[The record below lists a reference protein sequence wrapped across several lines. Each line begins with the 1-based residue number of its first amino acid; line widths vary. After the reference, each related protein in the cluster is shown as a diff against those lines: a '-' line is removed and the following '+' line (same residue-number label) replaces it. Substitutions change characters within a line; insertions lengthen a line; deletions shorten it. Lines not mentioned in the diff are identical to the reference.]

1 MSDEKLSLK
10 AGIEYM
16 DRCLD
21 AELASQRAI
30 AHSAID
36 MDDWSKAQE
45 ILAASKEAI
54 SRVEV
59 LRGKFAEFKKA
70 AEEIVSKEATAADT
84 PAPAAE
90 PAPTPAA
97 EPAPAEAPKA
107 AEPAPEK
114 AEEPKPAAESAPEQA
129 PKAAEPAKPEFSF
142 VDSVEELIEK
152 HSFAMAVCNAAPNMN
167 NIFTYDEIS
176 AKEDMKK
183 PVQLSNGLWAETAF
197 PEDKARLIVAAL
209 RKYCESRKQG

>member
-70 AEEIVSKEATAADT
+70 AEEIVAKEGETADS
-84 PAPAAE
+84 PA
-90 PAPTPAA
+90 PAA
-97 EPAPAEAPKA
+97 EPAPAEASKAAESAPAPA

-114 AEEPKPAAESAPEQA
+114 AEEPKPAAEPTPAP
-129 PKAAEPAKPEFSF
+129 AAEPAKPAFSF

-167 NIFTYDEIS
+167 NIFTYDEIT

-183 PVQLSNGLWAETAF
+183 PVQLSNGLWAETSF

>member
-54 SRVEV
+54 SRVAL
-59 LRGKFAEFKKA
+59 LRGKFAEVTKA
-70 AEEIVSKEATAADT
+70 AEEIVAKEATAADT
-84 PAPAAE
+84 P
-90 PAPTPAA
+90 TPAA
-97 EPAPAEAPKA
+97 EPTPAEAPKA
-107 AEPAPEK
+107 AEPAPTPVAEPAPTPVAEPAPEK
-114 AEEPKPAAESAPEQA
+114 TEEPKPAAE
-129 PKAAEPAKPEFSF
+129 PAKPAFSF

>member
-70 AEEIVSKEATAADT
+70 AEEIVAKEATAAET

-90 PAPTPAA
+90 PAPT
-97 EPAPAEAPKA
+97 PAPAEAPKA

-114 AEEPKPAAESAPEQA
+114 SEEPKPAAELTPAP
-129 PKAAEPAKPEFSF
+129 AAEPAKPAFSF

-167 NIFTYDEIS
+167 NIFTYDEIT

>member
-70 AEEIVSKEATAADT
+70 AEEIVAKEATAAET
-84 PAPAAE
+84 PAPAS
-90 PAPTPAA
+90 

-114 AEEPKPAAESAPEQA
+114 AEEPKPAAESAPA
-129 PKAAEPAKPEFSF
+129 PAAEPAKPEFSF

>member
-70 AEEIVSKEATAADT
+70 AEEIVAKEGEAADT

-90 PAPTPAA
+90 PAPT
-97 EPAPAEAPKA
+97 PAPAEAPKA

-114 AEEPKPAAESAPEQA
+114 AEEPKPAAEPTPAP
-129 PKAAEPAKPEFSF
+129 AAEPAKPAFSF

-167 NIFTYDEIS
+167 NIFTYDEIT

>member
-70 AEEIVSKEATAADT
+70 AEEIVAKEDEAADT

-90 PAPTPAA
+90 PAPT
-97 EPAPAEAPKA
+97 PAPAEAPKA

-114 AEEPKPAAESAPEQA
+114 AEEPKPAAEPTPTPAP
-129 PKAAEPAKPEFSF
+129 AAEPAKPAFSF

-167 NIFTYDEIS
+167 NIFTYDEIT